1 MGLSVFLFKLI
12 VLPGK
17 RWPCVSWD
25 LDSARP
31 SFGSS
36 LRAACC
42 RCPLVW
48 NVCGFISAFCVYLRP
63 VVPCGKLKWVFAR
76 SLSLATQRHFSRVT
90 DLTLVHPFGTLVQ
103 SLLCPYL
110 HFVLKHPLSN
120 RQKHLPT
127 AEGNK
132 VLQLL
137 FPRTKACRSSVQC
150 QVMDAVH
157 LICSLCVTD
166 GCGWLLR
173 SLCRLITI
181 ALNVKVSWTPLP
193 SIIPACTY
201 MHA

>member
-48 NVCGFISAFCVYLRP
+48 NVCGFISAFSVYLRP
-63 VVPCGKLKWVFAR
+63 VMPCGKLKWVFAR

-90 DLTLVHPFGTLVQ
+90 DLTLVHPFGT
-103 SLLCPYL
+103 
-110 HFVLKHPLSN
+110 N

-137 FPRTKACRSSVQC
+137 FPPTKACRSSVQC

-166 GCGWLLR
+166 GCGWQLR

-193 SIIPACTY
+193 SMIPACTY